1 MEKITEITEMQD
13 EAHFQTCCFD
23 LEKFELHVSVDEES
37 IEDEAIFK
45 KCSKCNRPTLDHRKP
60 VHGKCTQEEIDD
72 IDDIFNIEDMLQ
84 EREEFKE
91 AFTKIKISPI

>member
-1 MEKITEITEMQD
+1 MEKIMEMQD

-45 KCSKCNRPTLDHRKP
+45 KCSTCNRPTIDHKKP
-60 VHGKCTQEEIDD
+60 VHSKCTQDVIDD
-72 IDDIFNIEDMLQ
+72 LDDMFDIEEMLKSKQ
-84 EREEFKE
+84 EFKE
-91 AFTKIKISPI
+91 AFGKLYKRVR